1 MNITIKM
8 DGLQDTIKKLQDIS
22 AHKVPKV
29 AAMALTATAKE
40 FKKTIT
46 DMMPQ
51 VFDRP
56 TPWIQRGM
64 YLTWATPNN
73 LSISVGFK
81 DAQKDVIEPHVY
93 GGGRKLKRSET
104 ALQSFGRMSAGNYTV
119 PGGGVRLNQ
128 YGNISSGQYAK
139 ILTAARA
146 LRGMSDTK
154 FYGRRGGYKLRAG
167 TTDLFI
173 GRPGGKPLGVWERY
187 GAKRQRVRP
196 ILIFINKQ
204 PQYKKR
210 LPFYET
216 AQRIVQPIFRREF
229 IRLAD
234 ETIQFN
240 KNK

>member
-1 MNITIKM
+1 
-8 DGLQDTIKKLQDIS
+8 QDTIKKLQDIS

-56 TPWIQRGM
+56 TPYTLKSL
-64 YLTWATPNN
+64 YLLPATPSN
-73 LSISVGFK
+73 LTATVWFK
-81 DAQKDVIEPHVY
+81 WGSLFQTQHYLAPHVY
-93 GGGRKLKRSET
+93 GGGREFKKAEILLQNRRLLPQGMYMT
-104 ALQSFGRMSAGNYTV
+104 A
-119 PGGGVRLNQ
+119 GGGARLNK
-128 YGNISSGQYAK
+128 YGNISGGQMTQ
-139 ILTAARA
+139 ILSAVKAFPEVGYMMNITARS
-146 LRGMSDTK
+146 RK
-154 FYGRRGGYKLRAG
+154 RNKNPRQYFV
-167 TTDLFI
+167 
-173 GRPGGKPLGVWERY
+173 GRPGGGNKPLGVWERY
-187 GAKRQRVRP
+187 GAGRRHVRP
-196 ILIFINKQ
+196 ILMFVKK
-204 PQYKKR
+204 PSYKKR

-216 AQRIVQPIFRREF
+216 AQSMMQPTFRREF